1 MSSGESSGPVAKG
14 VCKFY
19 FVFFVVAKEELIGSK
34 YWKNIIKMTT
44 NLSRKH
50 SEKKN
55 SQAPNVACCIVTL
68 FFQNLGRHIVCC
80 EKKFPYHLFI
90 KLREHSLK
98 VTCVAGS
105 HEHPIISS
113 QLLGKTKV
121 TDPTQIIT
129 IISSEKHNWRV
140 ISLANILK
148 AKHFFVGYE
157 FLYRSIAQATLLYQD
172 CQNRLHRGCL
182 MVSGPWNL

>member
-14 VCKFY
+14 VCNFF
-19 FVFFVVAKEELIGSK
+19 FVFFVVAKEELIGSE
-34 YWKNIIKMTT
+34 YWINIIKMTA
-44 NLSRKH
+44 NLTRKH

-80 EKKFPYHLFI
+80 EKKFHCHLFI
-90 KLREHSLK
+90 ELRGHSLK
-98 VTCVAGS
+98 VTCIAGS

-121 TDPTQIIT
+121 ADPTQIIM
-129 IISSEKHNWRV
+129 IISSKKHIWSV
-140 ISLANILK
+140 IIFLQITWGKALFSLLWISL
-148 AKHFFVGYE
+148 
-157 FLYRSIAQATLLYQD
+157 Q
-172 CQNRLHRGCL
+172 
-182 MVSGPWNL
+182 

>member
-1 MSSGESSGPVAKG
+1 
-14 VCKFY
+14 
-19 FVFFVVAKEELIGSK
+19 
-34 YWKNIIKMTT
+34 MTA

-80 EKKFPYHLFI
+80 EKKFRYHLFI
-90 KLREHSLK
+90 ELRGHSLK
-98 VTCVAGS
+98 VTCIAGS

-121 TDPTQIIT
+121 ADPTQIIM
-129 IISSEKHNWRV
+129 IISSKKHN
-140 ISLANILK
+140 
-148 AKHFFVGYE
+148 
-157 FLYRSIAQATLLYQD
+157 
-172 CQNRLHRGCL
+172 
-182 MVSGPWNL
+182 